1 MSDTPDDDVTAPAGP
16 HEETVQAPVPPRR
29 RGPWRRV
36 VVGIA
41 VLVVVAAAVYW
52 RQAVTSDPKLQFT
65 MFNRVL
71 RVEHDTTGNPEGITR
86 KENQLGT
93 QYDVAFVPGQR
104 VFVEL
109 GLRNNG
115 GHAVRI
121 DKVPLAGFYYFGFD
135 GMEVSPDRETKTPI
149 GAATTYQ
156 PFKPFTLGAGEGRNV
171 RLTFRLAE
179 CNPGGLQGGS
189 TSIHGLLVQYK
200 VLGLGRGWV
209 IPFENS
215 VLAVPSTGLC
225 EHPITDSEIAR
236 P

>member
-1 MSDTPDDDVTAPAGP
+1 MTAS
-16 HEETVQAPVPPRR
+16 HDETVRGPVPRPGRR
-29 RGPWRRV
+29 RRRRV

-41 VLVVVAAAVYW
+41 VLVVAAGAVWW
-52 RQAVTSDPKLQFT
+52 RRTVTADPKLVFT

-71 RVEHDTTGNPEGITR
+71 RVEHDATGNPEGITR

-109 GLRNNG
+109 GLRNGG
-115 GHAVRI
+115 GHALRI
-121 DKVPLAGFYYFGFD
+121 DKVPKAGFYYFGFD
-135 GMEVSPDRETKTPI
+135 GMEVSPDREPKTPI
-149 GAATTYQ
+149 GAATAYQ

-171 RLTFRLAE
+171 RLTFRLADCQQTSQE
-179 CNPGGLQGGS
+179 PGT

-209 IPFENS
+209 VPFEGS
-215 VLAVPSTGLC
+215 VLAVPSTGVC
-225 EHPITDSEIAR
+225 EHPITDSSI
-236 P
+236 PNP